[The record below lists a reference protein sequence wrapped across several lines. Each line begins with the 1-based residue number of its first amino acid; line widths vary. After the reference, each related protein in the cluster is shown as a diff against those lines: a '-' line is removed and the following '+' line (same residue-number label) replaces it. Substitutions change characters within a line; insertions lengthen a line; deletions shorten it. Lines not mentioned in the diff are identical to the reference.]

1 MNNVKK
7 LKQKI
12 RLFIDGPNFKQL
24 NEKFLV
30 KIDGYTFNP
39 SLFKKNGAKN
49 YINHCKKI
57 LKYTKNKPV
66 SFEVFADEHDEMI
79 KQAYILSSLSKN
91 IYVKIPITY
100 TNGQSTLKV
109 IQNLADNKINLNITA
124 IFTSQQVKKI
134 LPTLKDTESI
144 ISIFA
149 GRIYDCGVDAF
160 TEMKEINNLIKKS
173 SSCKSLWASSRMVYD
188 FVHAINCKTDIIT
201 MGYDHITKM
210 KNFKL
215 SLNEYSLNTVRQF
228 HRDANTSGYRI

>member
-1 MNNVKK
+1 MNDIKK
-7 LKQKI
+7 LKKKI
-12 RLFIDGPNFKQL
+12 RLFFDGPNFDQL

-66 SFEVFADEHDEMI
+66 SFEVFGDSYEEMI
-79 KQAYILSSLSKN
+79 KQANFLSSLSKN

-109 IQNLADNKINLNITA
+109 IKNLVDHNINLNITA
-124 IFTSQQVKKI
+124 IFTRKQVKKI
-134 LPTLKDTESI
+134 LPTLKDTNSI

-149 GRIYDCGVDAF
+149 GRIYDSGVDAF
-160 TEMKEINNLIKKS
+160 IEMREMNNLIKGS

-188 FVHAINCKTDIIT
+188 FIHAINCNTDIIT
-201 MGYDHITKM
+201 MSHDHITKM

-215 SLNEYSLNTVRQF
+215 SLKKFSLNTVKQF
-228 HRDANTSGYRI
+228 HQDAATSGYRI